1 MGRHPARHPQGL
13 LGRGQPISLGLI
25 NSSRG
30 DCNTAGDCWE
40 KKDGRK
46 KGRGGGPDRNEW
58 GRCAEEGRRGV
69 MRKRLE
75 RDGGARDEDGGER

>member
-1 MGRHPARHPQGL
+1 MIATPQG
-13 LGRGQPISLGLI
+13 
-25 NSSRG
+25 
-30 DCNTAGDCWE
+30 TAG
-40 KKDGRK
+40 KKKMEGRTE
-46 KGRGGGPDRNEW
+46 GRGGTDRNEW